1 MPISRSPLATSISLG
16 LACCLPAHAE
26 EADGPPAGTA
36 GAAAMQSI
44 VISAGSTPPAA
55 GLPAYAIGKTQE
67 ELRQQQNIFNPE
79 DALRNL
85 PSLTIRKR
93 YSGDRNALV
102 GGRSFSTSQAPRALV
117 LMDGYLLSNFLG
129 RFDAPRWNM
138 VAPEEMARIDVL
150 HGPFSAVYPGNSIGT
165 TIAITTSK
173 PTAFSG
179 SARVATQ
186 VQEYDNYGL
195 KDRYHNY
202 QASALI
208 GDRLA
213 SGLWYKLMVNH
224 QDSTSQ
230 PMQYYAVNAN
240 AAGAFPAAGSGPATP
255 VSGVVYDTAPAG
267 LRRAVFGANAGA
279 IDHTRQDT
287 VKTSLGYD
295 FGASLS
301 AEAFLAWWRNDSE
314 NSNASLL
321 RDAAGNTV
329 WSGRVSD
336 GANVFNIP
344 AGAFAPFLRE
354 ERHLQGGFT
363 LKTGRKTGWNGSAVL
378 SRYKILDDTQRN
390 AGVADPFAPAGGA
403 GTAVQRG
410 GTGFRSLELQAR
422 YTPVPG
428 DWTGGGHALTFG
440 LHASD
445 YALRQASR
453 SLPDWRSVA
462 GAETQFVGGAT
473 QLLGAYAQDAWR
485 FLPGWAATFGLRAEK
500 WEASDGVQRFT
511 PGPAENYA
519 PRREHAWSPKLSLA
533 WSAAN
538 GLDLRLSAGRGTR
551 FATVAELFQGTQSGP
566 AIVVS
571 DPTLKPE
578 RSTALELRAE
588 QRFADGSL
596 RASAFQDDVRHT
608 IWTQLDLTVF
618 PNVASTQ
625 NVGRVRTRGLELAG
639 TADRLGIRGLS
650 LDANIGFSKSVILE
664 NAAYQ
669 PSLGKRWVRVP
680 HVRSA
685 TTLLYAPLQS
695 WSLAATWRYS
705 GRQFNEINNT
715 DINPDVYGGLS
726 RQKQLDVRL
735 LLRPAPGAEL
745 SVGVDNLND
754 YRAYQSHP
762 FPGRTLFAEARYA
775 F

>member
-1 MPISRSPLATSISLG
+1 MAAAVSLA
-16 LACCLPAHAE
+16 LAGWLPAQ
-26 EADGPPAGTA
+26 ADDAGEPALI
-36 GAAAMQSI
+36 QSVTVSSI
-44 VISAGSTPPAA
+44 RTPLDPN
-55 GLPAYAIGKTQE
+55 LPATAAGKTQE

-85 PSLTIRKR
+85 PSMTIRKR

-138 VAPEEMARIDVL
+138 VAPEEMARVDVL
-150 HGPFSAVYPGNSIGT
+150 YGPFSAVYPGNSIGT
-165 TIAITTSK
+165 TIAITTSR

-179 SARVATQ
+179 SARIATQ
-186 VQEYDNYGL
+186 VQQYDNYGL
-195 KDRYHNY
+195 KDRYRNY

-224 QDSTSQ
+224 QDATSQ
-230 PMQYYAVNAN
+230 PMQYYSVTAN
-240 AAGAFPAAGSGPATP
+240 AAGAFPAPAGGSATA
-255 VSGVVYDTAPAG
+255 VSGVVYDTAPTG
-267 LRRAVFGANAGA
+267 QRRAVFGANAGA
-279 IDHTRQDT
+279 IDHTLQDT
-287 VKTSLGYD
+287 VKASFGYD
-295 FGASLS
+295 IGPALS
-301 AEAFLAWWRNDSE
+301 AEGFVAWWRNDSE

-329 WSGRVSD
+329 WSGRVSN
-336 GANVFNIP
+336 GGNVFNIP
-344 AGAFAPFLRE
+344 AATFAPYVRE
-354 ERHLQGGFT
+354 ERHLQAGFT
-363 LKTGRKTGWNGSAVL
+363 LKSTRKTGWNGSATA
-378 SRYKILDDTQRN
+378 SGYKILDDTQRN
-390 AGVADPFAPAGGA
+390 AGAADPLAGSGGA

-422 YTPVPG
+422 YTPLPG
-428 DWTGGGHALTFG
+428 DWTGGAHALTFG

-445 YALRQASR
+445 YELRQTSR
-453 SLPDWRSVA
+453 SLPDWRSPA
-462 GAETQFVGGAT
+462 GTETQLVGGAT
-473 QLLGAYAQDAWR
+473 RLLGAYAQDAWR
-485 FLPGWAATFGLRAEK
+485 FLPGWTATFGLRAEK

-519 PRREHAWSPKLSLA
+519 PRSEHAWSPKLSLA
-533 WSAAN
+533 WNAADD
-538 GLDLRLSAGRGTR
+538 LDLRLSAGKGTR

-566 AIVVS
+566 SIIVS
-571 DPTLKPE
+571 DPRLKPE
-578 RSTALELRAE
+578 RSTALELSAE
-588 QRFADGSL
+588 PRFADGSL
-596 RASAFQDDVRHT
+596 RASVFQDDVRDT

-618 PNVASTQ
+618 PNVTSTQ

-639 TADRLGIRGLS
+639 AIDRLGIRGLS
-650 LDANIGFSKSVILE
+650 LDANIAFSKSVILE

-669 PSLGKRWVRVP
+669 PSAGKHWVRVP

-685 TTLLYAPLQS
+685 TTLLYAPRQS

-705 GRQFNEINNT
+705 GRQFNEINNM

-735 LLRPAPGAEL
+735 LMRPVRGAEL
-745 SVGVDNLND
+745 AVGIDNLND

-762 FPGRTLFAEARYA
+762 LPGRTLFAEARYA